1 MLFNSYGF
9 LFLYFPV
16 TIAFFFAI
24 GRYNRPLAALWLFAA
39 SLFFYGWW
47 NPAYVSLLIGS
58 ILFNFAMG
66 SAITREHHRVRLR
79 WAKGLLIGA
88 ISGDLAL
95 LGYYKY
101 ANFFLTSA
109 DQVLGTTWSLDA
121 AIILP
126 LGISFFTFTQIA
138 FLVDAYRGEVKE
150 RNFIHYGLFVT
161 YFPHL
166 IAGPVLH
173 HKEMMP
179 QFAQNRTYRPHWGN
193 ISVGATIFII
203 GLFKKPSWQMALR
216 NTHLPYLTRRP
227 LGVP

>member
-1 MLFNSYGF
+1 LHSLQTAVIPNTLSRK
-9 LFLYFPV
+9 FPDNAV
-16 TIAFFFAI
+16 QLLRVSVFYLPVVLAAFFAI
-24 GRYNRPLAALWLFAA
+24 GRYSRPLAALWLFAS

-58 ILFNFAMG
+58 VLFNFAMG
-66 SAITREHHRVRLR
+66 SAISLEHQRGRLMR
-79 WAKGLLIGA
+79 AKGLLIA
-88 ISGDLAL
+88 AVSGDLAL
-95 LGYYKY
+95 LAYYKY
-101 ANFFLTSA
+101 ANFFLTNA
-109 DQVLGTTWSLDA
+109 NQLLGTQWHLEDV
-121 AIILP
+121 ILP

-179 QFAQNRTYRPHWGN
+179 QFAQAKTYRPHWRMLQ
-193 ISVGATIFII
+193 SA
-203 GLFKKPSWQMALR
+203 
-216 NTHLPYLTRRP
+216 
-227 LGVP
+227 